1 MFSPDKFIG
10 DALGFHGIY
19 GTVALMDVQQSTC
32 HLLSYPT
39 IVVVDIDEPAV
50 PPGRRVNQT
59 HRRFLHVLTP
69 FRTALLK
76 SIVQRTCPFESAEF
90 IEQMRWLSRE
100 LPSVTQGLM
109 EAKESI
115 VAVCVVPSRHA
126 LFGPD
131 PTLTKGPS
139 GPRPWE

>member
-1 MFSPDKFIG
+1 MWIVERHEAAG
-10 DALGFHGIY
+10 DHEGQLAYDLLPLDAGLGYCHGASCRRAVEALD
-19 GTVALMDVQQSTC
+19 A
-32 HLLSYPT
+32 
-39 IVVVDIDEPAV
+39 
-50 PPGRRVNQT
+50 